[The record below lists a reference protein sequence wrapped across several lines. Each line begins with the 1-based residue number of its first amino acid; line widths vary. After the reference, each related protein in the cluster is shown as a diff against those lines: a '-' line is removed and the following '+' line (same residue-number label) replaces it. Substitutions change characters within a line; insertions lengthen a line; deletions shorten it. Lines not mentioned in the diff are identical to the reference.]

1 MVTLRKQVVIASV
14 RAQKPVSM
22 SHAQLH
28 IVQEPWTHAINVV
41 QTHLPLSSGVENYF
55 FPQPKAYCL
64 SLSLKS

>member
-1 MVTLRKQVVIASV
+1 MVTLRKQVVIV
-14 RAQKPVSM
+14 NVWAQKPVSM

-28 IVQEPWTHAINVV
+28 IVQDPWTHTINMV
-41 QTHLPLSSGVENYF
+41 QTHLPLSSGIENYL